1 MRSTGKKGEEMN
13 DKVTANKALYLAL
26 LAPLALVASLWL
38 TPAATVLANATSP
51 VFAQPPEPQCVCAY
65 CGWPCGSGH
74 ASWCKYK

>member
-1 MRSTGKKGEEMN
+1 MN
-13 DKVTANKALYLAL
+13 DKVTANKALCLAL

-38 TPAATVLANATSP
+38 IPAATVLANAASP

-65 CGWPCGSGH
+65 CDWPCGSGH

>member
-1 MRSTGKKGEEMN
+1 
-13 DKVTANKALYLAL
+13 
-26 LAPLALVASLWL
+26 
-38 TPAATVLANATSP
+38 